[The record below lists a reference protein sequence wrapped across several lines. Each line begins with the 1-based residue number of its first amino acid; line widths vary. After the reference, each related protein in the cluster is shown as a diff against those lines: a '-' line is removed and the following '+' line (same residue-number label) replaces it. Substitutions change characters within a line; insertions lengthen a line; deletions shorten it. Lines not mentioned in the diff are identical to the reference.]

1 MNELVK
7 IEKENFIVNKEYVE
21 KYRQFLAL
29 KEYIELADKEIKQ
42 SAKDFMEATGKQ
54 NITAGGLVFEYRK
67 GTTRT
72 SLDSKKLKEDLPD
85 IYEEYSKASPV
96 ASSVIVKVLE

>member
-1 MNELVK
+1 MNKLVK
-7 IEKENFIVNKEYVE
+7 IENENFIVNEEYVE

-42 SAKDFMEATGKQ
+42 SAKDFMEATGKP
-54 NITAGGLVFEYRK
+54 NITSGGLVFEYRK

-85 IYEEYSKASPV
+85 IYEEYSKTSPV
-96 ASSVIVKVLE
+96 ASSVIVKVLA

>member
-7 IEKENFIVNKEYVE
+7 IENENFIVNEEYVE

-42 SAKDFMEATGKQ
+42 SAKDFMEATGKP
-54 NITAGGLVFEYRK
+54 NIMAGGLVFEYRK
-67 GTTRT
+67 ETTRT

-85 IYEEYSKASPV
+85 IYEEYSKTSPV
-96 ASSVIVKVLE
+96 ASSVIVKVLA

>member
-7 IEKENFIVNKEYVE
+7 IENENFIVNEEYVE

-42 SAKDFMEATGKQ
+42 SAKDFMEATGKP

-67 GTTRT
+67 HH
-72 SLDSKKLKEDLPD
+72 L
-85 IYEEYSKASPV
+85 
-96 ASSVIVKVLE
+96 

>member
-7 IEKENFIVNKEYVE
+7 IENENFIVNEEYVE

-42 SAKDFMEATGKQ
+42 SAKDFMEATGKP
-54 NITAGGLVFEYRK
+54 NITAGGLVFEYQK

-85 IYEEYSKASPV
+85 IYEEYSKTSPV
-96 ASSVIVKVLE
+96 ASSVIVKVLA

>member
-7 IEKENFIVNKEYVE
+7 IENENFIVNEEYVE

-42 SAKDFMEATGKQ
+42 SAKDFMEATGKP

-85 IYEEYSKASPV
+85 IYEEYSKTSPV
-96 ASSVIVKVLE
+96 ASSVIVKVLA